1 MQHLNQEEPQQR
13 PLCYTHKSTCH
24 LEEHHSLQAGSTDS
38 LPLVYT
44 CTLKF
49 NTRKQQTGKLAVNSQ
64 QQG

>member
-1 MQHLNQEEPQQR
+1 MQDLTQAENQQR
-13 PLCYTHKSTCH
+13 PLCYTHRSACH
-24 LEEHHSLQAGSTDS
+24 LEEHSPQVGSNDS

-49 NTRKQQTGKLAVNSQ
+49 NTRKQQADKLAVNLQ

>member
-1 MQHLNQEEPQQR
+1 MQHTDQEHGQQR
-13 PLCYTHKSTCH
+13 PLFYTHKSTCH
-24 LEEHHSLQAGSTDS
+24 VEEHAHQAGHDDS

-49 NTRKQQTGKLAVNSQ
+49 NTRKQQAGKLAANTQ

>member
-1 MQHLNQEEPQQR
+1 MQHVDQEEGQQR
-13 PLCYTHKSTCH
+13 PLVYTHKSTCH
-24 LEEHHSLQAGSTDS
+24 VEEHAPQAGSHDS

-49 NTRKQQTGKLAVNSQ
+49 NTRKQQVGTLAANTQ

>member
-1 MQHLNQEEPQQR
+1 MQQSHQEEGQQR
-13 PLCYTHKSTCH
+13 PLFYTHKSICH
-24 LEEHHSLQAGSTDS
+24 VEEHTHQAGNNDS

-49 NTRKQQTGKLAVNSQ
+49 NTRKQQAGKLAANTQ

>member
-1 MQHLNQEEPQQR
+1 MQHFNQEETQQR
-13 PLCYTHKSTCH
+13 PLCYTHKSTCY
-24 LEEHHSLQAGSTDS
+24 LEEHSPQVGSTDS

-49 NTRKQQTGKLAVNSQ
+49 NTRKQQAGKLAANPQ

>member
-1 MQHLNQEEPQQR
+1 MQYADQPEGQQR
-13 PLCYTHKSTCH
+13 PLFYTHKSTCH
-24 LEEHHSLQAGSTDS
+24 VEEHPRQAGTNDS

-49 NTRKQQTGKLAVNSQ
+49 NTRKQQAGKLVANTQ

>member
-1 MQHLNQEEPQQR
+1 MQNLTQEENQLR

-24 LEEHHSLQAGSTDS
+24 LEEHSPQPQVGSTDS

-49 NTRKQQTGKLAVNSQ
+49 NTRKQQIGKLANTQ

>member
-1 MQHLNQEEPQQR
+1 MQNLDQEESPRR
-13 PLCYTHKSTCH
+13 PLFYTHKSTCH
-24 LEEHHSLQAGSTDS
+24 VEEHVHQVGSNDS

-49 NTRKQQTGKLAVNSQ
+49 NTRKQQAAKLATNTQ